1 MNYLIDTGAGKK
13 HNQKAPENVFDKKK
27 LSNELTKLCPK
38 AYIYIERERVN
49 KRRMN

>member
-38 AYIYIERERVN
+38 AYIYIYRERVN